1 MEQSSAQNHMPGL
14 PHAGAPQGVPSAD
27 YWTPLDALYPDP
39 QLQSQAPPPSRQ
51 QNPSV
56 QQQQVPMGITWDH
69 PVFQQQQQQQQQRAQ
84 QQQNPLTPQSDPNHG
99 IYSSIPPSSW
109 QSNPLQ
115 NPAQYGNSS
124 QYQAHQQAMQYQQG
138 QMTFDPGSLDPSES
152 STFPSY
158 SSYQSGYFHPQQI
171 PMQDSFPPRTTQPQ
185 HQQQQRQQPTEYP
198 ASAPQSSIQYSMP
211 SGYTQDLLSNTIDLT
226 NDDFVNPESGV
237 SHQTIDPSF
246 LNGITGSSNSS
257 QPLANNYSF
266 AEPVDYERPDGLFNY
281 FQNDISVQPQVVIHV
296 KSGSTQSGTDTFSL
310 HSSICD

>member
-1 MEQSSAQNHMPGL
+1 MEQSSAQNQMPGL

-27 YWTPLDALYPDP
+27 YWLDALYPDP
-39 QLQSQAPPPSRQ
+39 QLQSQAPPPSQQ

-69 PVFQQQQQQQQQRAQ
+69 PVFQQQQERAQ

-115 NPAQYGNSS
+115 NAARYGSPS
-124 QYQAHQQAMQYQQG
+124 QYQPHQQAMQYQQG
-138 QMTFDPGSLDPSES
+138 QITFDPGSLDPSDS
-152 STFPSY
+152 SAFPSY
-158 SSYQSGYFHPQQI
+158 PSYQSGYFHPQQI
-171 PMQDSFPPRTTQPQ
+171 PMQDSFPPRTVQPQ
-185 HQQQQRQQPTEYP
+185 HQQQQQQQPTEYP
-198 ASAPQSSIQYSMP
+198 ASTPQSSIQYSMP

-226 NDDFVNPESGV
+226 NDDFVNAESGV

-246 LNGITGSSNSS
+246 LNGITRSSNSS

-266 AEPVDYERPDGLFNY
+266 AGPVDYERSDGLFNY
-281 FQNDISVQPQVVIHV
+281 FQNDISIQPQVVIHV
-296 KSGSTQSGTDTFSL
+296 KSASTQSGTDTFYL
-310 HSSICD
+310 HSSSICD